1 MVAELV
7 DRAQHQDLGRS
18 SMIIAID
25 PLLRELLWIAFAFR
39 SVRSLTTRFDHE
51 RTLFGL

>member
-7 DRAQHQDLGRS
+7 DRAKHHGRS

-25 PLLRELLWIAFAFR
+25 PLLRALLSIAFAFR